1 MTVLELNVARNAA
14 RRMAIATA
22 SLLLM
27 SSALCLWAED
37 RTSTARDAK
46 LIRQVQQLSVSQLD
60 VALPPLAFEK
70 WLRVEA
76 GADAEFHWE
85 VNDCAEQATADR
97 GVDFPVCVEAQADMN
112 DHRTIVVSIR
122 VSTLKKGAFAKPTL
136 YFAKL
141 VTPGTTI
148 DLHQLSDFPAALI
161 KTHQPPPVEVAK

>member
-1 MTVLELNVARNAA
+1 MTVPELLAA
-14 RRMAIATA
+14 RAGRRTLAIVTA
-22 SLLLM
+22 GLLLM

-70 WLRVEA
+70 WLHVEA

-85 VNDCAEQATADR
+85 VNDCAEQATVDR
-97 GVDFPVCVEAQADMN
+97 GADFPVCVEAQADMN

-122 VSTLKKGAFAKPTL
+122 VGTLKKGAFGKPTL

-141 VTPGTTI
+141 VTPSTTI
-148 DLHQLSDFPAALI
+148 NLHQLSDFPAALI
-161 KTHQPPPVEVAK
+161 KTHQPPPVEIAK